1 MKNLDGWN
9 EMEISGLSWETAI
22 ATGIPGPRAARLC
35 SRIRAL
41 EREEVYLRDL
51 NQQLWMAARA
61 GTRLVRGLLFTRR
74 ESLVDEVDRLLRA
87 GADINSADAYGDTAL
102 HAASAKGHADIV
114 VRLLQGGADVMAR
127 NDSGKQPDCL
137 TFQPLI
143 AVAGSGPD
151 EVIHALLK
159 RGASVKDVDSKGHS
173 AMHLAAKSGRVNIV
187 MLLHEKGCPLDEHDF
202 RGRTPLH
209 FAASEGHDVCT
220 AMLIEKGA
228 NVNSK
233 THAGTTAL
241 HWVAVL
247 GNQKIAKVLI
257 DAGADVNARNNDG
270 YTPLDRAK
278 DEGMQLLLIER
289 GGISS
294 LGFWS
299 LRS

>member
-1 MKNLDGWN
+1 
-9 EMEISGLSWETAI
+9 
-22 ATGIPGPRAARLC
+22 
-35 SRIRAL
+35 
-41 EREEVYLRDL
+41 
-51 NQQLWMAARA
+51 
-61 GTRLVRGLLFTRR
+61 
-74 ESLVDEVDRLLRA
+74 
-87 GADINSADAYGDTAL
+87 
-102 HAASAKGHADIV
+102 
-114 VRLLQGGADVMAR
+114 
-127 NDSGKQPDCL
+127 
-137 TFQPLI
+137 
-143 AVAGSGPD
+143 
-151 EVIHALLK
+151 
-159 RGASVKDVDSKGHS
+159 
-173 AMHLAAKSGRVNIV
+173 